1 MEPTTPGGV
10 ITLRFT
16 ANVYFILHW
25 SLTIYEESPSR
36 QEEKMT
42 T

>member
-16 ANVYFILHW
+16 ANVYFIL
-25 SLTIYEESPSR
+25 TIYEESPSR
-36 QEEKMT
+36 QEEKLT